1 MTGPERPTV
10 SVVIPTIGR
19 PQLADAVASVFAQT
33 YPVDQVVV
41 VVDADVE
48 ISLPDDPRIHVVHT
62 EFGTGSSAA
71 RQTGIECAK
80 GDVIA
85 LLDDDD
91 EWFPDKLAIQLDSV
105 ADVESDLWLS
115 STLVEVHDGRPVPRV
130 MPTRVIEPH
139 ERVDDYLFRFHE
151 PRFGGSGLQTSTLCF
166 PRAVA
171 DRVPWARPTAALHDD
186 PTWVMQVRDAFPD
199 IAILQIPTPLVRYN
213 MEMSSLSRTG
223 RDESRDYIAWGDAH
237 LCDADRRTKGDYYF
251 TGPVTSAV
259 SGTSLIGVLRAMAV
273 GVRKGT
279 PGPWAVFY
287 AVASIARVLLKKM
300 RSMLPSGANG

>member
-1 MTGPERPTV
+1 MNGNERPTV

-19 PQLADAVASVFAQT
+19 PQLNDAVASVFAQT
-33 YPVDQVVV
+33 YPVDQIVVV
-41 VVDADVE
+41 LDADVD
-48 ISLPDDPRIHVVHT
+48 ISLPDDPRIQVVHT
-62 EFGTGSSAA
+62 EFGTGSSPA

-91 EWFPDKLAIQLDSV
+91 EWFPEKLEAQIRSV
-105 ADVESDLWLS
+105 ADVPSDLWLS
-115 STLVEVHDGRPVPRV
+115 STLVEVHDGRPIPRV
-130 MPTRVIEPH
+130 MPTRVIGPH
-139 ERVDDYLFRFHE
+139 DPVDDYLFQFHE

-171 DRVPWARPTAALHDD
+171 DRVPWSRPTAALHDD
-186 PTWVMQVRDAFPD
+186 PTWVMKVRDAFPD
-199 IAILQIPTPLVRYN
+199 IVIVQLDTPLARYN

-223 RDESRDYIAWGDAH
+223 RDESRDYIEWGDVH
-237 LCDADRRTKGDYYF
+237 LAKAKRRTRGDYYF

-259 SGTSLIGVLRAMAV
+259 SGNSLTGILRAMVV

-279 PGPWAVFY
+279 PGPWAIIY
-287 AVASIARVLLKKM
+287 AFASVARVMLKKM
-300 RSMLPSGANG
+300 RAMLPSRENG